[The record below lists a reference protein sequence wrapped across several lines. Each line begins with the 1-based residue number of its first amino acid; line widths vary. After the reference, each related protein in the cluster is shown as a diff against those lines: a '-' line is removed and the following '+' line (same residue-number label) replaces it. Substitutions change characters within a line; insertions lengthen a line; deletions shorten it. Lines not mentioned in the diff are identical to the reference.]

1 MSNSTFLTVFNLDDR
16 QYALYLSSVQRVV
29 RAVEITPLPK
39 GPEIVSGVVNVRGDI
54 VPVFNV
60 RKRFGLRE
68 KEMELSDM
76 LVIARTSKQLVGLM
90 ADSVSGVVSRKKEEI
105 VPSEEILS
113 GLNYVDGVVKL
124 EDGLVLIHNLD
135 RFLSLEET
143 QKLKQALS
151 VTG

>member
-1 MSNSTFLTVFNLDDR
+1 MSNSTFLTVFNLDNG
-16 QYALYLSSVQRVV
+16 QYALYLSAVERVV

-39 GPEIVSGVVNVRGDI
+39 GPEVVSGVVNVRGDI